1 MSGLFDFFCK
11 NRKKS
16 RVPLDG
22 LPARL
27 LQKSID
33 STFAKF
39 CKSQNRNLTFAKDKA
54 FNFSYILSYIML
66 KKTDRSILD
75 GIDTMM
81 MRTGI

>member
-1 MSGLFDFFCK
+1 M
-11 NRKKS
+11 
-16 RVPLDG
+16 PLDG

-39 CKSQNRNLTFAKDKA
+39 CKSQNRFAKDKA